1 MATWKITPKYKKSI
15 RDVQY
20 WTKGDEK
27 IRYEIGWRWGEFF
40 IETEGDE
47 MPDLNLEDG
56 IDIMNGDY
64 ELTDFSTDDGVYED
78 YDLDD
83 CTDEVQEQI
92 DEFLQ
97 ENSIYDLETEGWAI
111 TDSEMWIDCEI
122 DIEKCED

>member
-1 MATWKITPKYKKSI
+1 MILVRRLNKLTFIKRQKIA
-15 RDVQY
+15 RDH
-20 WTKGDEK
+20 
-27 IRYEIGWRWGEFF
+27 
-40 IETEGDE
+40 
-47 MPDLNLEDG
+47 LENPWAVV
-56 IDIMNGDY
+56 I
-64 ELTDFSTDDGVYED
+64 
-78 YDLDD
+78 LDD